1 MLIAGRTMLR
11 QGVNEFIHS
20 GRIGQRI
27 EDRDMSWPF
36 ENGHGAPSAGALSP
50 AAVSAA
56 TDAAPASDGRV
67 IASAQANILLLIPA
81 ELTLLTRHI
90 LETAGHL
97 TLAAKDPEKARE
109 LLEQK
114 HIDLVLIDLAIAVGH
129 RWVDALF
136 REMVTARWTSKVLL
150 LLRPD
155 CRLPQE
161 VLLLRKRGLMEVLQ
175 HPLSPAQLLASV
187 QVLLRRAE
195 IEDSSNITSSDVQID
210 FRSYR
215 IHRNGRR
222 IDVGPIEFRLLHHLI
237 SKSPMVLSRQELIEA
252 AWPRRVH
259 VESRTVDVH
268 IGRLRREL
276 NKSGEPNLIRTVRSI
291 GYSFDSTS

>member
-1 MLIAGRTMLR
+1 
-11 QGVNEFIHS
+11 
-20 GRIGQRI
+20 
-27 EDRDMSWPF
+27 MSWPF